1 MFKPCSISRPMD
13 QFILFGDSITQQSF
27 AQDNSFAFGAELSNA
42 YVRRLD
48 VVNRGY
54 SGYNTEQALKIL
66 PKIIPTPTHTKIRL
80 FTLFFGAND
89 ARLPNTPGG
98 PQQNVP
104 LEAYRTNLKSILTHP
119 TLRAHQNV
127 RLMVITA
134 PPVDERMLSAA
145 ASAFFDTKMAPNRT
159 AINTAKYVEAAREVA
174 KEEGVVCCDLW
185 GAMMSRAGWRTG
197 REGPLPGSLD
207 GAENEVLQGLL
218 SDGLHFTP
226 SGYKVLYDEVMNTIE
241 QNWPDQMPDRLPFVL
256 PAWDDEQAW
265 K

>member
-1 MFKPCSISRPMD
+1 MPSSTSKSMD

-27 AQDNSFAFGAELSNA
+27 AQDNGFAFGAELTNA

-66 PKIIPTPTHTKIRL
+66 HQSIPSPTQTKIRL
-80 FTLFFGAND
+80 LTLFFGAND

-119 TLRAHQNV
+119 GLQAHQDI
-127 RLMVITA
+127 RIIVITA

-159 AINTAKYVEAAREVA
+159 AVNTAKYAEAAREVA
-174 KEEGVVCCDLW
+174 KEAGVVCCDLW
-185 GAMMSRAGWRTG
+185 GAMMGRAGWRKGTD
-197 REGPLPGSLD
+197 GPLPGSLD
-207 GAENEVLQGLL
+207 GAENEVLQSLL
-218 SDGLHFTP
+218 SDGLHFTR
-226 SGYKVLYDEVMNTIE
+226 SGYKLLFDEVMKTIE
-241 QNWPDQMPDRLPFVL
+241 QNWPDQMPEKLPFVL